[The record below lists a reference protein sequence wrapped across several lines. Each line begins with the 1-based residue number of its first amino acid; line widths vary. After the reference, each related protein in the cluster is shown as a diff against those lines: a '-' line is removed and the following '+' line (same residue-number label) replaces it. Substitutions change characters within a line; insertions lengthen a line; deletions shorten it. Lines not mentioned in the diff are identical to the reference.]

1 MTYRVFA
8 GAMAALSLIAAG
20 VDARAQSVTRDAAA
34 SYPSRPIRLV
44 LLVTPGGGSDGM
56 ARTIAPR
63 LTENLGQQV
72 LVDNRPGA
80 GGIIGSEIVAK
91 ATPDGYTLVL
101 VTVRHAVNPSMHKL
115 PYDTVR
121 DFEPVSMIAVF
132 GSVLVVNPRAPIN
145 SVKELIALAKQ
156 KPGEL
161 TFASSG
167 AGGGPHLIG
176 EFFALTT
183 GIKLTHIPY
192 KGGGPAITDLIAG
205 NVSMSFA
212 TMTSAL
218 AFVRS
223 GRLRP
228 LAVVS
233 KDRSA
238 QLPEVPTMEEAGVP
252 NIVVRDWLGLL
263 APRGTPK
270 PIVDKI
276 AAEFR
281 RVLGDPQNQERF
293 AALGVEVVASTP
305 NELREA
311 IMSDIPRW
319 AKVVKAANIKAE

>member
-1 MTYRVFA
+1 MTDRAFA
-8 GAMAALSLIAAG
+8 GAIAALSLIAAG
-20 VDARAQSVTRDAAA
+20 VDARAQSVPRDAAA
-34 SYPSRPIRLV
+34 YPARPIRLV

-63 LTENLGQQV
+63 LTENLGQQM

-121 DFEPVSMIAVF
+121 DFEPVTMVAVF
-132 GSVLVVNPRAPIN
+132 GSVLVVNPKAPIN

-183 GIKLTHIPY
+183 GVKLTHVPY

-205 NVSMSFA
+205 NVNMSFA

-233 KDRSA
+233 KNRSA
-238 QLPEVPTMEEAGVP
+238 H
-252 NIVVRDWLGLL
+252 
-263 APRGTPK
+263 
-270 PIVDKI
+270 
-276 AAEFR
+276 
-281 RVLGDPQNQERF
+281 
-293 AALGVEVVASTP
+293 
-305 NELREA
+305 
-311 IMSDIPRW
+311 
-319 AKVVKAANIKAE
+319 